1 MEVVMSLFS
10 NLVQAVSSGFGN
22 PDSPQSK
29 IAHSVLERFQANDG
43 GGLNEVVQ
51 QFESQGL
58 GHIVQSWIGTGA
70 NQPISAEQ
78 LKSALG
84 SEWVQQLAAR
94 VGVSPDVISS
104 HLSEILPKIVD
115 RLTPSGEVPEQSA
128 TP

>member
-1 MEVVMSLFS
+1 MSLFS

-22 PDSPQSK
+22 PDSPQAK

-51 QFESQGL
+51 QLESRGL

-84 SEWVQQLAAR
+84 SEWIQQLAAR

-104 HLSEILPKIVD
+104 HLSEILPKILD
-115 RLTPSGEVPEQSA
+115 RLTPSGEVPQQSA
-128 TP
+128 TS